1 MTIPWPLMH
10 DCVTD
15 EDTAA
20 MVDFLQG
27 KPRLTQGAQVR
38 ALEAEWSAWLGVE
51 HSVFVNSGASANM
64 VTLAALRA
72 LHGPGGEVVVSPLN
86 WVSDIAAVLQ
96 AGFEPVF
103 ADIELATLSMAT
115 DAILERIGPRTR
127 AVLLTH
133 LQGFDALSDRLLCE
147 LAARG
152 IPLIEDVCE
161 AHGATHS
168 GRRLG
173 SLGLASN
180 FSFYF
185 AHHMTTVEGGMI
197 CTSDPE
203 LHQAF
208 RVLRSHGMVREADD
222 PVFRQRYEQAHPEC
236 HPEFLFA
243 WPAFNVRNTEL
254 GAVLGR
260 SQLGRLDASNQRR
273 SERFVRFLDALCPDR
288 WFTDFRREGS
298 CSYAFNLITR
308 QPDAALFERAVALLR
323 TRGVEFRRGSAGG
336 GNQLRQPYLQG
347 IVPGDAWRGYPVTE
361 HVHHFGLYFGN
372 HDQVSAAALDELCH
386 ALNVV

>member
-1 MTIPWPLMH
+1 VSIRWPLMH

-15 EDTAA
+15 EDIQALIG
-20 MVDFLQG
+20 FLASH
-27 KPRLTQGAQVR
+27 PRLTQGEQVR
-38 ALEAEWSAWLGVE
+38 ALEAEWSSWLGVE

-86 WVSDIAAVLQ
+86 WVSDIAAVMQ
-96 AGFEPVF
+96 AGFQPVF

-133 LQGFDALSDRLLCE
+133 LQGFDAITEGLLSE
-147 LAARG
+147 LEARG
-152 IPLIEDVCE
+152 IPLLEDVCE
-161 AHGATHS
+161 SHGASHR

-173 SLGLASN
+173 SIGLASN

-197 CTSDPE
+197 CTSDPD

-208 RVLRSHGMVREADD
+208 RVLRSHGMVREASD
-222 PVFRQRYEQAHPEC
+222 PAFRARYERDYPEC

-260 SQLGRLDASNQRR
+260 SQLARLDASNRRR
-273 SERFVRFLDALCPDR
+273 SERFAQFVAALDPDR
-288 WFTDFRREGS
+288 WFTDFRLEGS
-298 CSYAFNLITR
+298 CNYAFNLITR
-308 QPDAALFERAVALLR
+308 QPDAALFERAVGLLR
-323 TRGVEFRRGSAGG
+323 ERGVELRRGSAGG
-336 GNQLRQPYLQG
+336 GNQLRQPYLRHLMTEG
-347 IVPGDAWRGYPVTE
+347 AWLDYPATE
-361 HVHHFGLYFGN
+361 HVHHYGLYFGN
-372 HDQVSAAALDELCH
+372 HDEVSSAALADLCE
-386 ALNVV
+386 ALNRL

>member
-1 MTIPWPLMH
+1 MH

-15 EDTAA
+15 EDIESLVT
-20 MVDFLQG
+20 FLRSR
-27 KPRLTQGAQVR
+27 PRLTQGAQVR

-64 VTLAALRA
+64 LTLAALRE
-72 LHGPGGEVVVSPLN
+72 LHGPGGQVVVSPLN

-103 ADIELATLSMAT
+103 ADIELATLSMGT
-115 DAILERIGPRTR
+115 DAILECLGPDTR

-133 LQGFDALSDRLLCE
+133 LQGFDALSDRLLDE
-147 LAARG
+147 LSSRG
-152 IPLIEDVCE
+152 VPLLEDVCE
-161 AHGATHS
+161 AHGATHG

-197 CTSDPE
+197 CTSDPD

-222 PVFRQRYEQAHPEC
+222 PSFRQRYEQAHPEC

-260 SQLGRLDASNQRR
+260 SQLARLDAANARR
-273 SERFVRFLDALCPDR
+273 TARFERFLDALCADR

-298 CSYAFNLITR
+298 CNYAFNLITR
-308 QPDAALFERAVALLR
+308 QPDPGLFARAVDLLR
-323 TRGVEFRRGSAGG
+323 ERGVEFRRGSAGG
-336 GNQLRQPYLQG
+336 GNQLRQPYLRR
-347 IVPGDAWRGYPVTE
+347 VLPDEAWLAYPNTE

-372 HDQVSAAALDELCH
+372 HDEVGDEQLLALCD
-386 ALNVV
+386 ALNRL